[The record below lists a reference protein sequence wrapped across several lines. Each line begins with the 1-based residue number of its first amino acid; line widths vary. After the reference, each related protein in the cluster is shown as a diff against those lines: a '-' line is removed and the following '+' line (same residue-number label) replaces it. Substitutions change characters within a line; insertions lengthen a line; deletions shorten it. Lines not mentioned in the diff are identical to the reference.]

1 LQVDRDDEVQAP
13 TKTEACYNIEG
24 RVLLEALLT
33 ATAPAQ
39 AARLAQRLTK
49 DRKTDW
55 DQMAVTL
62 RANREEPA
70 QK

>member
-1 LQVDRDDEVQAP
+1 
-13 TKTEACYNIEG
+13 
-24 RVLLEALLT
+24 
-33 ATAPAQ
+33 
-39 AARLAQRLTK
+39 LAQRLTK

-55 DQMAVTL
+55 YQMAVTL